1 MPVNPCLF
9 INVYFIHVC
18 FRSVH
23 LYLFYSTFL
32 FQIGILKQFTFTSK
46 LQRMSVITRQ
56 NNLNGDN
63 FIVYS
68 KGSPEMISSLSLPYT
83 GTSVTVA
90 RTSFQ
95 ILEIFLGKIM
105 SIPFF
110 KYPILK
116 CSYTTGASEKTSWC
130 QSVLKIGLWSIC
142 TTSLPQYFYWQKC
155 LSISHS
161 THMIYF

>member
-1 MPVNPCLF
+1 LAGLFFKFIISGKFVNHNLTNINQKVLCNILMYVNFMPVNPCLF

-116 CSYTTGASEKTSWC
+116 CSYTTGASEKTS
-130 QSVLKIGLWSIC
+130 
-142 TTSLPQYFYWQKC
+142 
-155 LSISHS
+155 
-161 THMIYF
+161 